1 MKRALF
7 FFSAF
12 ALSITLSACGQ
23 QDLTWQEQYD
33 LGVRYLSE
41 GNYEEA
47 IIAFTSAIEIDPKQ
61 ALAYVGRG
69 DAYVGSGEMEET
81 LSTAQA
87 DYEIAIELDGMCSTA
102 YLGLAEISILQND
115 VNNAILILQKGLD
128 ATGDSALQQKI
139 LDLQNSEGTEY
150 NRFEHM
156 LIAGETDK
164 MLSFEEMTFLGQPLR
179 KMSIEELAAL
189 MSASGMNP
197 EIYDGYDYNTRH
209 VRAQIGKGGEIS
221 AMQYNDV
228 PYADIIS
235 FINYDENSAPT
246 GIRDLMMNDP
256 VEALFTA
263 LGFSNGSEISAY
275 IYGMIAEANES
286 GSFTQGS
293 QSLNYSNSNFNI
305 QVNGLSTLIF
315 SLSMRGYKDY
325 LFSFTYSPVSSAESI
340 DHLSDFSILFLD
352 D

>member
-69 DAYVGSGEMEET
+69 DAYVGSGETEET

-164 MLSFEEMTFLGQPLR
+164 KG
-179 KMSIEELAAL
+179 ILA
-189 MSASGMNP
+189 
-197 EIYDGYDYNTRH
+197 
-209 VRAQIGKGGEIS
+209 V
-221 AMQYNDV
+221 
-228 PYADIIS
+228 
-235 FINYDENSAPT
+235 
-246 GIRDLMMNDP
+246 
-256 VEALFTA
+256 
-263 LGFSNGSEISAY
+263 
-275 IYGMIAEANES
+275 
-286 GSFTQGS
+286 
-293 QSLNYSNSNFNI
+293 
-305 QVNGLSTLIF
+305 
-315 SLSMRGYKDY
+315 
-325 LFSFTYSPVSSAESI
+325 
-340 DHLSDFSILFLD
+340 
-352 D
+352 

>member
-69 DAYVGSGEMEET
+69 DAYVGSGETEET

-263 LGFSNGSEISAY
+263 LGFSNGRDRKS
-275 IYGMIAEANES
+275 
-286 GSFTQGS
+286 
-293 QSLNYSNSNFNI
+293 
-305 QVNGLSTLIF
+305 V
-315 SLSMRGYKDY
+315 
-325 LFSFTYSPVSSAESI
+325 V
-340 DHLSDFSILFLD
+340 
-352 D
+352 